1 MALKRDLSL
10 FDLTNIV
17 VGAVIGSDIYIAS
30 ALTASLV
37 GPFSVILWVVAGV
50 MAIVLALI
58 FAYSAYYVP
67 KVGGPFAYVSE
78 TFGDFWGFL
87 AGWSMWI
94 AEVISLPVFAITFSN
109 YLQYLVPLNTLEQLA
124 VKAAFLFGLT
134 AVNIYGVRAAGRIND
149 ALTFIKLS
157 PLLLLVV
164 VGVGSFII
172 NPSFTNNYSPLA
184 PNGFGNVGTAIVL
197 IFWAYVG
204 FEMGTLPAD
213 EVKDPKRSI
222 PRAIMMGMAVVAL
235 FYVSTNFIIF
245 GAVSSARL
253 AGTAVPLIL
262 VGTAILG
269 AAGATMMSVGALF
282 SVSGSDESGIL
293 GTARLSYALSIDG
306 LFPRAFAKVHRKYGT
321 PYIALLAQC
330 VIAFI
335 LSVFSGLSNL
345 ISFSVLNLSFTFLL
359 VSISFL
365 VLKKEPNALHGQR
378 VLPVIGIL
386 VCLFLLYST
395 SLQDKLV
402 GTLVILAGI
411 PLYSYF
417 SPKVDMAELK
427 AEFLSAP
434 KVTASQLQRTDRFLA
449 RLVKLVRDLV
459 RA

>member
-1 MALKRDLSL
+1 
-10 FDLTNIV
+10 
-17 VGAVIGSDIYIAS
+17 
-30 ALTASLV
+30 
-37 GPFSVILWVVAGV
+37 
-50 MAIVLALI
+50 
-58 FAYSAYYVP
+58 
-67 KVGGPFAYVSE
+67 
-78 TFGDFWGFL
+78 
-87 AGWSMWI
+87 
-94 AEVISLPVFAITFSN
+94 
-109 YLQYLVPLNTLEQLA
+109 
-124 VKAAFLFGLT
+124 
-134 AVNIYGVRAAGRIND
+134 
-149 ALTFIKLS
+149 
-157 PLLLLVV
+157 
-164 VGVGSFII
+164 
-172 NPSFTNNYSPLA
+172 
-184 PNGFGNVGTAIVL
+184 
-197 IFWAYVG
+197 
-204 FEMGTLPAD
+204 
-213 EVKDPKRSI
+213 
-222 PRAIMMGMAVVAL
+222 
-235 FYVSTNFIIF
+235 
-245 GAVSSARL
+245 
-253 AGTAVPLIL
+253 
-262 VGTAILG
+262 
-269 AAGATMMSVGALF
+269 MMSVGALF

-434 KVTASQLQRTDRFLA
+434 RVTARQLQRTDRFLA